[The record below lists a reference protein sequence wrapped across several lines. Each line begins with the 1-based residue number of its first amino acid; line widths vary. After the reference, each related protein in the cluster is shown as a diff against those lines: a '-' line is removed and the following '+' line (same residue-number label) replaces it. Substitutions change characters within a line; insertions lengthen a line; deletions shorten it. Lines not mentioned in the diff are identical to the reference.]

1 MAPVDKQH
9 FDITIIGAGVIGLA
23 VAEELSR
30 RFKDVL
36 LLEKNDSHGQETSS
50 RNSEV
55 IHAGIYYPERS
66 LKASLCVEGRKLLYE
81 ACEKRDIPFRRT
93 GKLIVATK
101 PEEEG
106 VLEAL
111 LGKAQLNGVD
121 DLLLLSGRVVH
132 SLEPEVIASAGL
144 LSPSTGIIDSHRLM
158 RSLLVGA
165 EESGATIVFRS
176 CVTAARFDGI
186 RYDLE
191 VNGGEYRVST
201 RVVIN
206 SAGLQSDRVAA
217 LAGIDID
224 REGYRLKLCKGSYFS
239 ASPPPRIR
247 HLVYPVPTPKHEGL
261 GVHATIDL
269 GGRVRF
275 GPDVEYVDGIDY
287 RADEGKRDAF
297 HESIL
302 TYLPFL
308 AKESLSPD
316 MCGIR
321 PKLQGPGEDVRDFVI
336 SEENRLGLP
345 GWVNLVGIE
354 SPGLTAC
361 MAIAKRVSNLVQQ
374 IMG

>member
-55 IHAGIYYPERS
+55 IHAGIYYPEGS

-106 VLEAL
+106 ALEAL

-132 SLEPEVIASAGL
+132 SLEQEVIASAGL

-165 EESGATIVFRS
+165 AQQGVTTALRS
-176 CVTAARFDGI
+176 CVTAARFDGVL
-186 RYDLE
+186 YDLE

-201 RVVIN
+201 RVVVN

-217 LAGIDID
+217 LAGIDVD
-224 REGYRLKLCKGSYFS
+224 REGYRLKLCKGNYFS

-287 RADEGKRDAF
+287 RVDEGKRDAF

-336 SEENRLGLP
+336 SEESRLGFP

-374 IMG
+374 VMG

>member
-1 MAPVDKQH
+1 MAPVDKH
-9 FDITIIGAGVIGLA
+9 RFDITIIGAGVIGLA

-55 IHAGIYYPERS
+55 IHAGIYYPEGS

-106 VLEAL
+106 ALEAL

-132 SLEPEVIASAGL
+132 SLEQEVIASAGL

-165 EESGATIVFRS
+165 AQQGVTTALRS
-176 CVTAARFDGI
+176 CVTAARFDGVL
-186 RYDLE
+186 YDLE

-201 RVVIN
+201 RVVVN

-217 LAGIDID
+217 LAGIDVD
-224 REGYRLKLCKGSYFS
+224 REGYRLKLCKGNYFS

-287 RADEGKRDAF
+287 RVDEGKRDAF

-336 SEENRLGLP
+336 SEESRLGFP

-374 IMG
+374 VMG

>member
-30 RFKDVL
+30 RFKNVL
-36 LLEKNDSHGQETSS
+36 LLEKNDSYGQETSS

-55 IHAGIYYPERS
+55 IHAGIYYPEGS

-81 ACEKRDIPFRRT
+81 TCEKRDIPFRRT

-101 PEEEG
+101 PEEE
-106 VLEAL
+106 EALASL

-121 DLLLLSGRVVH
+121 DLLLLSGRVIH
-132 SLEPEVIASAGL
+132 SLEPEVFAEAGL

-158 RSLLVGA
+158 RALLVGA
-165 EESGATIVFRS
+165 MENGATTVFRS
-176 CVTAARFDGI
+176 CVTAAQFDGV

-191 VNGGEYRVST
+191 VNGGEYHVST
-201 RVVIN
+201 RVVVN
-206 SAGLQSDRVAA
+206 SAGLHSDRVAA

-224 REGYRLKLCKGSYFS
+224 RERYRLKLCKGSYFS

-247 HLVYPVPTPKHEGL
+247 HLVYPVPMPKHEGL

-287 RADEGKRDAF
+287 RVDEGKREAF

-302 TYLPFL
+302 TYLPLL

-321 PKLQGPGEDVRDFVI
+321 PKLQGPGEDIRDFVI
-336 SEENRLGLP
+336 CEESRLGLP
-345 GWVNLVGIE
+345 GWVNLMGIE
-354 SPGLTAC
+354 SPGLTAS
-361 MAIAKRVSNLVQQ
+361 MAIAKQVSNLVLQV
-374 IMG
+374 MG

>member
-9 FDITIIGAGVIGLA
+9 FDITIIGAGVVGLA

-55 IHAGIYYPERS
+55 IHAGIYYPEGS

-106 VLEAL
+106 ALEAL

-165 EESGATIVFRS
+165 AQQGVTTALRS
-176 CVTAARFDGI
+176 CVTAARFDGVL
-186 RYDLE
+186 YDLE

-201 RVVIN
+201 RVVVN

-217 LAGIDID
+217 LAGIDVD

-269 GGRVRF
+269 GSRVRF

-287 RADEGKRDAF
+287 RVDEGKRDAF
-297 HESIL
+297 HGSIL

-336 SEENRLGLP
+336 SEESRLGLP

-361 MAIAKRVSNLVQQ
+361 MAIAKRVSTLVQQ